1 MTFARLGKT
10 FSSPSLLFYFLLSLL
25 SGAAF
30 GFLSARPVAA
40 DELYARIRGTV
51 TDSTGATVPGVT
63 ITATNTE
70 TRISKS
76 TQTDADGSFEILNLP
91 IGTYDVSAVKTSFK

>member
-51 TDSTGATVPGVT
+51 NGQPFVINADPNELKDNDLRRVT
-63 ITATNTE
+63 
-70 TRISKS
+70 
-76 TQTDADGSFEILNLP
+76 EI
-91 IGTYDVSAVKTSFK
+91 IKKHV